1 MIAHGSRAAQAALP
15 QVDSAAHVYAMPDAP
30 ASLAQTANPGAVPAA
45 AANLA
50 GAAGCTCFKL
60 RSLSRR
66 VTQLYDQTLA
76 PAGLKVTQYSLLAHA
91 RRRPGLAAPGV
102 GELSRALF
110 TDRTTLTRNL
120 KPLIDCG
127 LVELGHGNDARSK
140 AVKVTAAGEAAF
152 QAARPLWRQAQD
164 RLRAAVGAPQV
175 AALHLLIDRLLP
187 HLPGSDGAVDA

>member
-1 MIAHGSRAAQAALP
+1 MITLGGKAAQPGVPHTDAVADANE
-15 QVDSAAHVYAMPDAP
+15 VPDAVAKL
-30 ASLAQTANPGAVPAA
+30 ASG
-45 AANLA
+45 
-50 GAAGCTCFKL
+50 AGCTCFKL

-76 PAGLKVTQYSLLAHA
+76 PAGLKVTQYSLLARA
-91 RRRPGLAAPGV
+91 RRPAGHTAPGV

-120 KPLIDCG
+120 RPLVDRG

-140 AVKVTAAGEAAF
+140 AVKVTAAGEVAF

-164 RLRAAVGAPQV
+164 RVRATLGAQQV
-175 AALHLLIDRLLP
+175 AALHTLIDGLLP
-187 HLPGSDGAVDA
+187 LLPGPDDAVDA

>member
-1 MIAHGSRAAQAALP
+1 MIAHGSQAAQVALP
-15 QVDSAAHVYAMPDAP
+15 QVDSAAHFCAMPDA
-30 ASLAQTANPGAVPAA
+30 TANLASAVSPGAVPATA
-45 AANLA
+45 ATLA
-50 GAAGCTCFKL
+50 GSAGCTCFKL

-164 RLRAAVGAPQV
+164 RMRTAVGAPQV

-187 HLPGSDGAVDA
+187 QLAGSDGAADA

>member
-1 MIAHGSRAAQAALP
+1 MMTRGPQRAQAAKP
-15 QVDSAAHVYAMPDAP
+15 HAYADADS
-30 ASLAQTANPGAVPAA
+30 SGLSEAV
-45 AANLA
+45 ANLA
-50 GAAGCTCFKL
+50 AGAGCTCFKL

-76 PAGLKVTQYSLLAHA
+76 PAGLKVTQYSLLALA
-91 RRRPGLAAPGV
+91 RRPLGQAAPGV
-102 GELSRALF
+102 AELSRALF

-120 KPLIDCG
+120 RPLVDRG

-140 AVKVTAAGEAAF
+140 AVKVTAAGETAF

-164 RLRAAVGAPQV
+164 RILTTVGAQEV

-187 HLPGSDGAVDA
+187 QLPGSDGAADA